1 METLVQY
8 ESKYIEVKDNLNK
21 DIFDVN
27 LRKFLEIEQ
36 VNNNIIRIRPTKYIG
51 IINIGDLSLYIRPK
65 FEGLDFWEIL
75 KEVNDPSLYFF
86 DLFITFE
93 GFKASID
100 YFSVFISHF
109 LDMIELLIKKYYRKG
124 YQKRTERKMN
134 IKGKINFTRQLQR
147 NPFFFRGIY
156 CDYSDFTFNNKLNQV
171 IKYTLFYCKKIL
183 NRLEP
188 SIIRK
193 FIRIYHYFDTVQLIK
208 ISSKFIISIDY
219 DSTTINYKKIHKI
232 CKLILTYLKFH
243 RLGRSNEFF
252 FTFLFDLPDIIER
265 YLVKAI
271 RKFSIFKISSN
282 LKGNLAIND
291 SLRKIR
297 PDIAF
302 CKNNE
307 IIHITDVKYKTKLKR
322 EDIWQ
327 VLTYCGHYNL
337 DKGSLLYVQEEPFED
352 KNYIIPMFLRE
363 IKIFIFCIALS
374 NLSNN
379 KYIRE
384 LVNKIEK
391 IIK

>member
-8 ESKYIEVKDNLNK
+8 ESKYIDIKDNLK
-21 DIFDVN
+21 TDIFDVN

-51 IINIGDLSLYIRPK
+51 IINIGHISFYISPK
-65 FEGLDFWEIL
+65 FENLDFWEIL
-75 KEVNDPSLYFF
+75 KEVNDSILYFF
-86 DLFITFE
+86 DSFITFE
-93 GFKASID
+93 GSRASID

-109 LDMIELLIKKYYRKG
+109 LNMIESLIKKYYRKE
-124 YQKRTERKMN
+124 YQNRTERMMK
-134 IKGKINFTRQLQR
+134 IKGKINFKRHIQR

-156 CDYSDFTFNNKLNQV
+156 CDYSDFTFNNNLNQV

-193 FIRIYHYFDTVQLIK
+193 FLRIYHYFDTVKLIK
-208 ISSKFIISIDY
+208 ISSKFINSIDY
-219 DSTTINYKKIHKI
+219 DSTTKNYQNIHKI

-243 RLGRSNEFF
+243 RLSRSNEVF
-252 FTFLFDLPDIIER
+252 FTFLIDLPNLIEK

-271 RKFSIFKISSN
+271 RKFSKFKISSN
-282 LKGNLAIND
+282 VKGNLALND
-291 SLRKIR
+291 NLRKIL
-297 PDIAF
+297 PDMAF
-302 CKNNE
+302 CKNDE
-307 IIHITDVKYKTKLKR
+307 IVHITDIKYKTKLKR

-337 DKGSLLYVQEEPFED
+337 DKGSLLYVHEEQFED
-352 KNYIIPMFLRE
+352 KNYIIPMFDRE
-363 IKIFIFCIALS
+363 INIFIFCIAPS

-379 KYIRE
+379 LYIRE
-384 LVNKIEK
+384 LVKKIEK
-391 IIK
+391 II